1 MGIREGNSVWNE
13 FLHATQ
19 SSRSSIRAA
28 ALFDHH
34 HVVDTLSRPEAC
46 TVGVELDHNEVVVS
60 YLCSFGREHRQKPF
74 FEDVPYRPMIAELDG
89 FIFTDYRVGRRD
101 RVDVYREP
109 WMTPSCVGVSGDK
122 GQVASLLRRPAIL
135 FDDKEDN
142 VRLLRA
148 RSTEEC
154 TLDGII
160 VRRGR
165 KADDPVE
172 CGFVELSNCNDWVTA
187 IEAFGARPQP
197 AHILARGSPPID
209 LSRRDLFAGCGYQ
222 LKFFRTIGRSDTA
235 VRDVSRTPRCAA
247 SCPGGPRTTTN
258 ATPMGQGAR
267 VPIRAGVSQGRP
279 GTLGEGG
286 MGEIQRGPNAGEDLR
301 VPDRTAPGC

>member
-89 FIFTDYRVGRRD
+89 FIFTDYRVGRRA

-172 CGFVELSNCNDWVTA
+172 RGFVELSNCNDWVTA

-235 VRDVSRTPRCAA
+235 VRDVDDPEMRSFVPRRAEDDHERDPDGAGRTGTNPRRCLAGTSRHT
-247 SCPGGPRTTTN
+247 G
-258 ATPMGQGAR
+258 
-267 VPIRAGVSQGRP
+267 
-279 GTLGEGG
+279 
-286 MGEIQRGPNAGEDLR
+286 
-301 VPDRTAPGC
+301 